1 MYTLFP
7 YPTLF
12 RSASAVRRA
21 APGSNAEHW
30 VTEADEQIRRSRLGT
45 PAGDNARDSLLAAQR
60 SDASYLGLPAA
71 VDRFVDASAD
81 AAVRGIRDKD
91 DRLAAARVRSE
102 EHTSELQ
109 SLMRISYAVFCLKK
123 KKNITHIDT
132 QTNDPDNNRH
142 TT

>member
-81 AAVRGIRDKD
+81 AAVHGIRDKND
-91 DRLAAARVRSE
+91 SLAAARVRDATQVADATQRADSSAIDTLRSE
-102 EHTSELQ
+102 ERRVGHEGVRSCMAWWAP
-109 SLMRISYAVFCLKK
+109 S
-123 KKNITHIDT
+123 
-132 QTNDPDNNRH
+132 
-142 TT
+142 

>member
-91 DRLAAARVRSE
+91 DRRSE

-123 KKNITHIDT
+123 QNTQNHTRISCTRTIT
-132 QTNDPDNNRH
+132 
-142 TT
+142 

>member
-12 RSASAVRRA
+12 RSASALLRA
-21 APGSNAEHW
+21 APVSNAEHW
-30 VTEADEQIRRSRLGT
+30 VTEADEQIRRGRLGT

-71 VDRFVDASAD
+71 VDRFVD
-81 AAVRGIRDKD
+81 
-91 DRLAAARVRSE
+91 RSE

-109 SLMRISYAVFCLKK
+109 SLMRISYAVFCLN
-123 KKNITHIDT
+123 KKNIHINETQITHK
-132 QTNDPDNNRH
+132 
-142 TT
+142 